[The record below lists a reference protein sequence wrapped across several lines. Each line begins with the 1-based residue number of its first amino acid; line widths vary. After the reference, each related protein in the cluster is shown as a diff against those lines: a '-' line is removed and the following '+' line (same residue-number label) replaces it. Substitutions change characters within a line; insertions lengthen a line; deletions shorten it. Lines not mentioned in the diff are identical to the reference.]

1 MKAAEE
7 VEAKVGRLLRGEWGG
22 ELMTGRIDLTSPG
35 SNTMQKGRGGGSRFS
50 FSMLFL
56 SSGIEMPYFRGTVIL
71 KGQCKSVHA

>member
-35 SNTMQKGRGGGSRFS
+35 SNTMQKGRGGGEQVL
-50 FSMLFL
+50 LFNVV
-56 SSGIEMPYFRGTVIL
+56 SKFWYRNAIF
-71 KGQCKSVHA
+71 